1 VAVDSLGLI
10 WALFVTGADVQDR
23 VGGVPLVRA
32 LRGVVKYIQMVWVD
46 SHFDTAIRYAWIQWG
61 WPGEVVRRLRNQV
74 GFAVLPKRWIVE
86 RTFGWLNRYR
96 RLAKDYERTIESSEA
111 FVKIAMIRLML
122 RRLRPESS

>member
-1 VAVDSLGLI
+1 VAVDSLGLM
-10 WALFVTGADVQDR
+10 WALIVTAADVQDR
-23 VGGVPLVRA
+23 VGGVPLIRA
-32 LRGVVKYIQMVWVD
+32 LQGVVKYIRMVWVD

-122 RRLRPESS
+122 RRLRPAVV